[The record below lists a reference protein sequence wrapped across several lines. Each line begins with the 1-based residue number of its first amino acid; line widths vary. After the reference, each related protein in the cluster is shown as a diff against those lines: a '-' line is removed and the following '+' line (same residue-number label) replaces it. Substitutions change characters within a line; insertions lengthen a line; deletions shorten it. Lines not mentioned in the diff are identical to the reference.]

1 MVLFTLKSCR
11 LCCILMMPFEL
22 PQPGLCLCFYGK
34 LTLKG
39 FNRDTKE
46 LSHNE
51 TSHKK
56 NLLEVMY
63 EKLIQ
68 PFIHFY
74 TSSLPLPSLPQ
85 CLLWVRLSA
94 FCSQRVPGFCGRIAV
109 GF

>member
-22 PQPGLCLCFYGK
+22 LQPGLCLCFYGK
-34 LTLKG
+34 LILKG
-39 FNRDTKE
+39 FNQDTKQ

-56 NLLEVMY
+56 NLFEVMF

-68 PFIHFY
+68 AFIHF
-74 TSSLPLPSLPQ
+74 LLCLFLCPPSP
-85 CLLWVRLSA
+85 SA
-94 FCSQRVPGFCGRIAV
+94 FCG
-109 GF
+109 